1 MEVRNKDA
9 YIKISKPKTQ
19 LIMKNLIAVTIL
31 SVLTVLSLLLSVKGS
46 AQEIVWEE
54 DTNRW
59 FDESRTI
66 RGTVFLDFIA
76 PENVYD
82 VVVFRVTE
90 HGEKIPY
97 AARYTTESKRT
108 NSFDFY
114 CEGEFYAVGTGEEG
128 IVTEMY
134 FSVTKDMRVSDEDKE
149 YTYVMELE

>member
-1 MEVRNKDA
+1 
-9 YIKISKPKTQ
+9 
-19 LIMKNLIAVTIL
+19 MKNLITVTTL
-31 SVLTVLSLLLSVKGS
+31 LALTALSLLLPVKGS

-59 FDESRTI
+59 FDRSKEI
-66 RGTVFLDFIA
+66 NGVVFLDFIA

-90 HGEKIPY
+90 YEEKIPY
-97 AARYTTESKRT
+97 AARYTTEGKRT
-108 NSFDFY
+108 NSFYFF

-134 FSVTKDMRVSDEDKE
+134 FSVTEDMRVSCGD
-149 YTYVMELE
+149 YTYTMNLE

>member
-1 MEVRNKDA
+1 
-9 YIKISKPKTQ
+9 
-19 LIMKNLIAVTIL
+19 MKNLIAVTIL

-59 FDESRTI
+59 F
-66 RGTVFLDFIA
+66 DFIA

-149 YTYVMELE
+149 YTYVIELE